1 MIATVIAT
9 TRSGSRYVLVIGQD
23 GVQWTRLPAAA
34 RDEPMVGW
42 LPGPPRIVPGQ
53 RLMLGDIQSTPVTR
67 VTVLPGPQPPVML
80 DERLQPVPVS
90 VPRKVRS
97 LFGDARH

>member
-1 MIATVIAT
+1 MTATVIAT

-23 GVQWTRLPAAA
+23 GVRWTRLPASARAA
-34 RDEPMVGW
+34 PMVGW
-42 LPGPPRIVPGQ
+42 LPGLPRIVQGQ